1 MQYPDR
7 IPYQAWINSQLSIA
21 RFYGG
26 MTLNGKE
33 YFVEPETND
42 LVAKTTV
49 SKKKL
54 RKAEKDRWAQIM
66 EWKRNLDEQKK
77 LPLG

>member
-1 MQYPDR
+1 MEYPDR
-7 IPYQAWINSQLSIA
+7 IPYQSWISSQLSIA

-42 LVAKTTV
+42 LVASSQKN
-49 SKKKL
+49 KPKQ
-54 RKAEKDRWAQIM
+54 RKADKDRWGKIM

-77 LPLG
+77 LAI